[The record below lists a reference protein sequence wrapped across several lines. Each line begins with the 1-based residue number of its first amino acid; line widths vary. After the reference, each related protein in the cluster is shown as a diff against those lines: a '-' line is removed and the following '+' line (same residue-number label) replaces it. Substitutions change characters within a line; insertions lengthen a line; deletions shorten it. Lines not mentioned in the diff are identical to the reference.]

1 MNQEMLERLSVITEE
16 EREILNGRTEIDRT
30 RYTKGDELV
39 TSRQMEVRGAFH
51 IDSGKML
58 EHGKLIRIRPH
69 TRFVHFPK
77 HKHNYIEVIYM
88 CKGET
93 THVIDG
99 ETVVLRTGELL
110 FLNQHATQEI
120 LPAGEGDV
128 AVNFIILPEFFDTA
142 FEMMGEEENLLRD
155 FLVGC
160 LCNDTRYASF
170 LHFKVADVLPV
181 QNLVEN
187 MVWTLLNDQPNKRSI
202 NQITMG
208 LLFLQLMHYTDKIS
222 HTSEGFDQRLIFQ
235 VLGYI
240 DENYRDGELTE
251 LSSMLGYDIY
261 WLSRMVK
268 RLTGRTYKELL
279 QIKRLNQA
287 AFLLLN
293 TRLAVADV
301 ALAVGY
307 DNTSYFYRIF
317 KERYQMSPKE
327 YRKNNRAL
335 KRKGGSLENQVPG
348 PGGSFL
354 SIKLNDI
361 SLSLQFTGLPEQED
375 NKQDP
380 CRNGGYEGKA
390 F

>member
-187 MVWTLLNDQPNKRSI
+187 LVWSIVHRQPHDQQI
-202 NQITMG
+202 NQTTVG
-208 LLFLQLMHYTDKIS
+208 LLFLQLANYADKVEQGYAQQQDNHMMARVLEYVETQYQTARLSEIAS
-222 HTSEGFDQRLIFQ
+222 TLHQPLSTLSKMIKNGSGHTF
-235 VLGYI
+235 
-240 DENYRDGELTE
+240 
-251 LSSMLGYDIY
+251 
-261 WLSRMVK
+261 
-268 RLTGRTYKELL
+268 KELL
-279 QIKRLNQA
+279 QRVRLDRAGAYLRDTN
-287 AFLLLN
+287 LPVTN
-293 TRLAVADV
+293 IIY
-301 ALAVGY
+301 AVGY
-307 DNTSYFYRIF
+307 DNTSYFHRIF
-317 KERYQMSPKE
+317 KEAYGMSPKE
-327 YRKNNRAL
+327 YRRRFQNGI
-335 KRKGGSLENQVPG
+335 KG
-348 PGGSFL
+348 
-354 SIKLNDI
+354 
-361 SLSLQFTGLPEQED
+361 
-375 NKQDP
+375 
-380 CRNGGYEGKA
+380 
-390 F
+390 

>member
-222 HTSEGFDQRLIFQ
+222 HTSEGFDQRLI
-235 VLGYI
+235 
-240 DENYRDGELTE
+240 
-251 LSSMLGYDIY
+251 
-261 WLSRMVK
+261 
-268 RLTGRTYKELL
+268 GRTYKELL

-335 KRKGGSLENQVPG
+335 
-348 PGGSFL
+348 
-354 SIKLNDI
+354 
-361 SLSLQFTGLPEQED
+361 
-375 NKQDP
+375 
-380 CRNGGYEGKA
+380 
-390 F
+390 

>member
-30 RYTKGDELV
+30 RYTKGDELI
-39 TSRQMEVRGAFH
+39 TSRRTEVREAFH

-93 THVIDG
+93 THMIDG
-99 ETVVLRTGELL
+99 ETVILRTGELL

-202 NQITMG
+202 NQVTMG
-208 LLFLQLMHYTDKIS
+208 LLFLQLRHYTDKIS
-222 HTSEGFDQRLIFQ
+222 HTREGFDQRLIFQ

-240 DENYRDGELTE
+240 DENYREGELTE

-317 KERYQMSPKE
+317 KARYQMSPKE

-335 KRKGGSLENQVPG
+335 
-348 PGGSFL
+348 
-354 SIKLNDI
+354 
-361 SLSLQFTGLPEQED
+361 
-375 NKQDP
+375 
-380 CRNGGYEGKA
+380 
-390 F
+390 